1 MRRDTLISE
10 IRNIKSSLVDEGE
23 PPLLIVLHSE
33 EKGVY
38 VGMSA
43 GFVYEGQLADLTTR
57 EGIALAGGRPIGV
70 IARVAREAFSAP
82 MFLCQ

>member
-10 IRNIKSSLVDEGE
+10 VRNIKSAMFDEGD

-38 VGMSA
+38 VGMST
-43 GFVYEGQLADLTTR
+43 GFVFEGQLAELTVR
-57 EGIALAGGRPIGV
+57 EGIALAGGRPISV
-70 IARVAREAFSAP
+70 IARVEKKGI
-82 MFLCQ
+82 

>member
-10 IRNIKSSLVDEGE
+10 IRNIKSSLFDEGE

-38 VGMSA
+38 VGMGS
-43 GFVYEGQLADLTTR
+43 GFVYEGQLAELTVH
-57 EGIALAGGRPIGV
+57 EGISLAGGRPISV
-70 IARVAREAFSAP
+70 IARVAKEAI
-82 MFLCQ
+82 

>member
-10 IRNIKSSLVDEGE
+10 VRNIKSAMFDEGD

-38 VGMSA
+38 VGMST
-43 GFVYEGQLADLTTR
+43 GFVFEGRLADLTVR
-57 EGIALAGGRPIGV
+57 DGISLAGGRPISV
-70 IARVAREAFSAP
+70 IARVAKEAV
-82 MFLCQ
+82 